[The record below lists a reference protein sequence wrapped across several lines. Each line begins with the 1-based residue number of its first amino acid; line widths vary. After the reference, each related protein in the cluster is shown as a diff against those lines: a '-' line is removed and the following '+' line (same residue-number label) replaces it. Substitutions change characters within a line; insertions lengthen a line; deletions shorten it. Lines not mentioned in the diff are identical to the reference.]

1 LERNTQP
8 YDYRS
13 IELKTSDKVSKEL
26 KDPEEVAKFDNLWGI
41 LLEKTS
47 TELNL
52 SELEDK
58 VRVIQSLNDEL
69 KPIFEEQIKKQWL

>member
-1 LERNTQP
+1 MERNTQP